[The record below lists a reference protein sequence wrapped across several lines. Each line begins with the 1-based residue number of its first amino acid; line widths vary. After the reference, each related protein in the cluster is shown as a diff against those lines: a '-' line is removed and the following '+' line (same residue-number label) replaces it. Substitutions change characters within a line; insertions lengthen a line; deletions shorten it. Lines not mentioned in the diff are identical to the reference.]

1 MDQKYGLLIDNYWC
15 TGCHTCEIACRN
27 EHNLPI
33 GQYGIK
39 MLVNGPWELMEEG
52 KWEHTYYPVIT
63 EYCDFCADRLARGE
77 VPSCQFHCLA
87 SVIEYG
93 PLDELAKKMGELGRR
108 ATILVPYLRGR
119 PAPASPI
126 GNPLRLPAA
135 RPGPGRGRVPAGPAG
150 SRNRAIKKR
159 KASPCALD
167 QQRLLRPR
175 PVPNAA

>member
-27 EHNLPI
+27 EHDLPI

-93 PLDELAKKMGELGRR
+93 PLDELAKKMGELDRR
-108 ATILVPYLRGR
+108 AT
-119 PAPASPI
+119 
-126 GNPLRLPAA
+126 
-135 RPGPGRGRVPAGPAG
+135 
-150 SRNRAIKKR
+150 
-159 KASPCALD
+159 
-167 QQRLLRPR
+167 LLIP
-175 PVPNAA
+175 